1 MSKKNS
7 NSTSSNKV
15 LPWAALVILI
25 LGGSIITAMYWQQN
39 LRVKTVVVE
48 GNYFTPVDDVVS
60 VSGIQIGVHPDSLDL
75 GTAIQR
81 IESLDYVHNAT
92 LYVDALGKVKITT
105 RERFPIALLIQGDN
119 EIYVDAHGV
128 KLPIIQEKQRNLP
141 LVYGFDA
148 RLNADTLSSEEF
160 YQVRDF
166 LVSAI
171 RNQFGWATISE
182 VVYDPN
188 DGVIALSH
196 ENGVKL
202 VFGQNDFDQKFKNW
216 EVFYSE
222 VIAYKGIQTMQ
233 QVDLRF
239 ADQVVTREVGS

>member
-1 MSKKNS
+1 LSKNNS
-7 NSTSSNKV
+7 HSSTSKKV

-25 LGGSIITAMYWQQN
+25 LGGSIMTAMYWQQN
-39 LRVKTVVVE
+39 LRVKSVVVE
-48 GNYFTPVDDVVS
+48 GNFFTPTEDVVS
-60 VSGIQIGVHPDSLDL
+60 MSGIEIGVHPDSLDL
-75 GTAIQR
+75 EFAIQR
-81 IESLDYVHNAT
+81 IKSLDYVHHAT
-92 LYVDALGKVKITT
+92 PYVDALGKVKITT

-119 EIYVDAHGV
+119 EIYVDAYGV
-128 KLPIIQEKQRNLP
+128 KHPIIQEKQKNLP
-141 LVYGFDA
+141 LIYGFDA
-148 RLNADTLSSEEF
+148 RMNADTLSSPEF
-160 YQVRDF
+160 NQVRDF

-202 VFGQNDFDQKFKNW
+202 LFGQNDFDQKFKNW

-239 ADQVVTREVGS
+239 TDQIVTREVES

>member
-1 MSKKNS
+1 MIKNTS
-7 NSTSSNKV
+7 HNTSTSKV

-39 LRVKTVVVE
+39 LRVKLVAVE
-48 GNYFTPVDDVVS
+48 GNYFTPAEDVIS
-60 VSGIQIGVHPDSLDL
+60 ASGIDIGVHPDSLDL
-75 GTAIQR
+75 DGAMMR
-81 IESLDYVHNAT
+81 IESMDYIQSAT
-92 LYVDALGKVKITT
+92 PYVDALGKVKITT
-105 RERFPIALLIQGDN
+105 RERFPIALLIQGNN
-119 EIYVDAHGV
+119 EIYVDAYGV
-128 KLPIIQEKQRNLP
+128 KLPIIEDKQRNLP

-148 RLNADTLSSEEF
+148 RMNTDTLSSQEF
-160 YQVRDF
+160 IQVRDF

-188 DGVIALSH
+188 DGIIALSH

-202 VFGQNDFDQKFKNW
+202 IFGQNDFDQKFKNW

-239 ADQVVTREVGS
+239 TDQVVTREVGS